1 MVLLVSLPNLTRE
14 EYVNLFQQFDKILVD
29 NGTILI
35 EIPYN
40 RKKPSE
46 IFQIINE
53 IEMNT
58 EFQLGDIIYW
68 NKVDIL
74 PDNMSKTQS
83 TKNVSQIYLFCR
95 KNEFKNYKT
104 NKKVKSFRMTGQ
116 KTYTNIS
123 NIINAPVR
131 DKGVKTFGNKVF
143 STELVKEL
151 LYKYVK
157 KRGIVFD
164 PFCGTGSTCLATIN
178 KNIYYIASEIDK
190 KLYEYSLI
198 RILKRKQEIKKEYY
212 KNYKKKE

>member
-1 MVLLVSLPNLTRE
+1 M
-14 EYVNLFQQFDKILVD
+14 
-29 NGTILI
+29 LI

-58 EFQLGDIIYW
+58 EFMLGDIIYW

-74 PDNMSKTQS
+74 PDNMSCNQS
-83 TKNVSQIYLFCR
+83 TKNISQIHLFCR
-95 KNEFKNYKT
+95 KNEFKTYKT
-104 NKKVKSFRMTGQ
+104 NKKVKSYRENGQ
-116 KTYTNIS
+116 RTYTNIS

-131 DKGVKTFGNKVF
+131 DKRVKTFKHKVF

-151 LYKYVK
+151 LHMYVK

-164 PFCGTGSTCLATIN
+164 CFCGVGSTCLATIN
-178 KNIYYIASEIDK
+178 ENIYYIGCEIDK
-190 KLYEYSLI
+190 KQVEYSLI

-212 KNYKKKE
+212 KNYQRKR

>member
-1 MVLLVSLPNLTRE
+1 MTRE

-74 PDNMSKTQS
+74 PDNMSCNQS
-83 TKNVSQIYLFCR
+83 TKNISQIHLFCR

-131 DKGVKTFGNKVF
+131 DKGKKTFNHHVF
-143 STELVKEL
+143 STELVKGL
-151 LYKYVK
+151 LNMYVK

-164 PFCGTGSTCLATIN
+164 CFLGTGTVAVATIN
-178 KNIYYIASEIDK
+178 ENIYYIASEIDK
-190 KLYEYSLI
+190 EQVEYSRV
-198 RILKRKQEIKKEYY
+198 RILKKKKEIKKEYY
-212 KNYKKKE
+212 KNYKRK

>member
-1 MVLLVSLPNLTRE
+1 M
-14 EYVNLFQQFDKILVD
+14 
-29 NGTILI
+29 
-35 EIPYN
+35 
-40 RKKPSE
+40 
-46 IFQIINE
+46 FQIINE
-53 IEMNT
+53 IETNT

-95 KNEFKNYKT
+95 KNEFKTYKT
-104 NKKVKSFRMTGQ
+104 NKKVKSFRETGQ

-131 DKGVKTFGNKVF
+131 DKGIKTFNHHVF
-143 STELVKEL
+143 STELVKGL
-151 LYKYVK
+151 LNMYVK

-164 PFCGTGSTCLATIN
+164 CFCGVGSTCLATLGE
-178 KNIYYIASEIDK
+178 NIYYIGSEIDK
-190 KLYEYSLI
+190 KQYEYSLI

-212 KNYKKKE
+212 KNYKRKR

>member
-1 MVLLVSLPNLTRE
+1 M
-14 EYVNLFQQFDKILVD
+14 
-29 NGTILI
+29 LI

-46 IFQIINE
+46 VFQIINE
-53 IEMNT
+53 IETNT

-83 TKNVSQIYLFCR
+83 TKNISQIHLFCR
-95 KNEFKNYKT
+95 KSEFKTYNT
-104 NKKVKSFRMTGQ
+104 NKIVKSYRMTGQ

-131 DKGVKTFGNKVF
+131 DKGIKTFGNKVF

-151 LYKYVK
+151 LNMYVK

-164 PFCGTGSTCLATIN
+164 CFCGTGTVAVATIN
-178 KNIYYIASEIDK
+178 ENIYYIGSEVDK
-190 KLYEYSLI
+190 KIYEYSMI

-212 KNYKKKE
+212 KNYKRK

>member
-1 MVLLVSLPNLTRE
+1 MTRE

-58 EFQLGDIIYW
+58 EFMLGDIIYW
-68 NKVDIL
+68 NKTDIL

-95 KNEFKNYKT
+95 KNEFKTYKT
-104 NKKVKSFRMTGQ
+104 NKKVKNFRENGQ

-143 STELVKEL
+143 STELVKGL
-151 LYKYVK
+151 LNMYVK

-164 PFCGTGSTCLATIN
+164 CFLGVGSTCLATIN
-178 KNIYYIASEIDK
+178 ENIYYIASEIDK
-190 KLYEYSLI
+190 EQVEYART
-198 RILKRKQEIKKEYY
+198 RILK
-212 KNYKKKE
+212 KKKEIKDEYYRNYKRKKE

>member
-1 MVLLVSLPNLTRE
+1 M
-14 EYVNLFQQFDKILVD
+14 
-29 NGTILI
+29 LI

-68 NKVDIL
+68 NKTDIL

-83 TKNVSQIYLFCR
+83 TKNISQIHLFCR
-95 KNEFKNYKT
+95 KNEFKTYNT
-104 NKKVKSFRMTGQ
+104 NKKVKSHRENGQ
-116 KTYTNIS
+116 RTYTNIS

-131 DKGVKTFGNKVF
+131 DKGIKTFNHHVF
-143 STELVKEL
+143 STELVKGL
-151 LYKYVK
+151 LNMYVK

-164 PFCGTGSTCLATIN
+164 LFCGTGTVAVATIN
-178 KNIYYIASEIDK
+178 ENIYYIGCEINK
-190 KLYEYSLI
+190 EIYEYSMI
-198 RILKRKQEIKKEYY
+198 RVLKRKQEIKKEYY
-212 KNYKKKE
+212 KNYQRKK

>member
-1 MVLLVSLPNLTRE
+1 MTRE

-104 NKKVKSFRMTGQ
+104 NKTIKSYRENGQ
-116 KTYTNIS
+116 ANYTSIP
-123 NIINAPVR
+123 NIINAKTK
-131 DKGVKTFGNKVF
+131 DKGVKIFGNKVF

-164 PFCGTGSTCLATIN
+164 PFCGTGTVAVATLG
-178 KNIYYIASEIDK
+178 KYIYYIGSEVDK
-190 KLYEYSLI
+190 KIYEYSMI
-198 RILKRKQEIKKEYY
+198 RVLKRRQEIKKEYY
-212 KNYKKKE
+212 KNYKRK

>member
-1 MVLLVSLPNLTRE
+1 MTRE

-35 EIPYN
+35 SIMYN

-53 IEMNT
+53 IETNT
-58 EFQLGDIIYW
+58 EFMLADTIYW
-68 NKVDIL
+68 NKTDIL
-74 PDNMSKTQS
+74 PDNMSCNQS
-83 TKNVSQIYLFCR
+83 TKNVSQIHLFCR
-95 KNEFKNYKT
+95 KNEFKTYKT

-131 DKGVKTFGNKVF
+131 DKETKTFGNKVF

-151 LYKYVK
+151 LNMYVK

-164 PFCGTGSTCLATIN
+164 CFLGTGTVVVATIN
-178 KNIYYIASEIDK
+178 KNIYYIGSEIDK
-190 KLYEYSLI
+190 KQYEYSLI

-212 KNYKKKE
+212 KNYKRKR

>member
-1 MVLLVSLPNLTRE
+1 MTRE
-14 EYVNLFQQFDKILVD
+14 EYINLFQQFDKILVD

-53 IEMNT
+53 IEINT

-104 NKKVKSFRMTGQ
+104 NKTIKSYRENGQ

-164 PFCGTGSTCLATIN
+164 CFLGTGTVAVATIN

-190 KLYEYSLI
+190 EQVEYARI
-198 RILKRKQEIKKEYY
+198 RVLKRKKEIKKEYY
-212 KNYKKKE
+212 KNYKRKKE

>member
-1 MVLLVSLPNLTRE
+1 MTRE

-68 NKVDIL
+68 NKVGIL
-74 PDNMSKTQS
+74 PDNMSCNQS
-83 TKNVSQIYLFCR
+83 TKNISQIHLFCR
-95 KNEFKNYKT
+95 KNEFKTYKT
-104 NKKVKSFRMTGQ
+104 NKKVKNFRENGQ

-131 DKGVKTFGNKVF
+131 DKDSKTFGNKVF

-151 LYKYVK
+151 LNMYVK

-164 PFCGTGSTCLATIN
+164 TFCGTGSTCLATIN
-178 KNIYYIASEIDK
+178 ENIYYIASEIDK
-190 KLYEYSLI
+190 EQVEYARI
-198 RILKRKQEIKKEYY
+198 RVLKRKKEIKKEYY
-212 KNYKKKE
+212 KNYKRKKE

>member
-1 MVLLVSLPNLTRE
+1 M
-14 EYVNLFQQFDKILVD
+14 ID
-29 NGTILI
+29 NGIVLI

-53 IEMNT
+53 IETET
-58 EFQLGDIIYW
+58 EFILGDIIYW
-68 NKVDIL
+68 NKIDIL

-83 TKNVSQIYLFCR
+83 TKNISQIHLFCR
-95 KNEFKNYKT
+95 KNEFKTYKT
-104 NKKVKSFRMTGQ
+104 NKIVKSFRENGQ

-131 DKGVKTFGNKVF
+131 DKIIKTFGNKVF
-143 STELVKEL
+143 STELVKGL
-151 LYKYVK
+151 LNMYVK

-164 PFCGTGSTCLATIN
+164 PFCGTGTMAVATLGE
-178 KNIYYIASEIDK
+178 NIYYIGCEVDK
-190 KLYEYSLI
+190 KIYEYSMI

>member
-1 MVLLVSLPNLTRE
+1 MLADT
-14 EYVNLFQQFDKILVD
+14 
-29 NGTILI
+29 
-35 EIPYN
+35 
-40 RKKPSE
+40 
-46 IFQIINE
+46 
-53 IEMNT
+53 
-58 EFQLGDIIYW
+58 IYW
-68 NKVDIL
+68 NKTDIL

-83 TKNVSQIYLFCR
+83 TKNISQIHLFCR
-95 KNEFKNYKT
+95 KNEFKTYNT
-104 NKKVKSFRMTGQ
+104 NKKVKNFRENGQ
-116 KTYTNIS
+116 RTYTNIS

-131 DKGVKTFGNKVF
+131 DKGIKTFNHKVF

-164 PFCGTGSTCLATIN
+164 CFLGTGTVAVATIN

-212 KNYKKKE
+212 KNYKRK

>member
-1 MVLLVSLPNLTRE
+1 MTRE

-68 NKVDIL
+68 NKTDIL

-131 DKGVKTFGNKVF
+131 DKGSKTFNHHVF
-143 STELVKEL
+143 STELVKGL
-151 LYKYVK
+151 LNMYVK

-178 KNIYYIASEIDK
+178 KNIYYFLLSFHMNQLYLLINHYILS
-190 KLYEYSLI
+190 KLYFSTYLHI
-198 RILKRKQEIKKEYY
+198 FHPKIHV
-212 KNYKKKE
+212 

>member
-1 MVLLVSLPNLTRE
+1 MTRE

-53 IEMNT
+53 IEINT
-58 EFQLGDIIYW
+58 EFMLGDIIYW
-68 NKVDIL
+68 NKVGIL
-74 PDNMSKTQS
+74 PDNMSCNQS

-95 KNEFKNYKT
+95 KSEFKNYNT
-104 NKKVKSFRMTGQ
+104 NKIIKSFRENGQ

-131 DKGVKTFGNKVF
+131 DKSVKTFGNKVF

-164 PFCGTGSTCLATIN
+164 PFCGTGTMAVATIN
-178 KNIYYIASEIDK
+178 ENIYYIGCEIDK
-190 KLYEYSLI
+190 KIYEYAMI

-212 KNYKKKE
+212 KNYKRK